1 MNMPRDRAVELG
13 ADTFVFAS
21 SDGASVSWLS
31 HALGNRGAVVAVPLD
46 ARIVDERIAMLTP
59 QAVFLD
65 FSPEHAVLSGEI
77 HQRLKRDWP
86 ALPILGTGS
95 SSAPTGM
102 LAALRAGVDDFVDT
116 SASPADA
123 AATLEALLIRRRSE
137 QAVTRGRI
145 VAVLGARPGLG
156 TTTLAA
162 SLALCLQE
170 LQARS
175 PQHGSDAPVMSRRG
189 VALLD
194 LGLPARDG
202 LLYLNTQSNFSFVDG
217 VHSLRRLDQT
227 LVQTALAHHASGV
240 AMLPLPAS
248 LAQVREISHAESV
261 ALIKRLGDFFDF
273 QIADLGGFSTIDFIA
288 QTVREADKT
297 WLVCDQSIGAI
308 VSTANLIK
316 ELTSR
321 GLELQRF
328 ALVVNKFDPGVGLA
342 ARDIASRLGIPL
354 AHVLPARSTALLAAA
369 SRGEMLVRSARHD
382 AYVHAVQGMARGLHQ
397 EYLGAAGLPPASDSR
412 WGALMA
418 QLTGK
423 WKSAKEG

>member
-1 MNMPRDRAVELG
+1 MNMPRERAIELG

-21 SDGASVSWLS
+21 SDGARITWLS
-31 HALGNRGAVVAVPLD
+31 HALGGRGAVVAVPLD
-46 ARIVDERIAMLTP
+46 ARVLDERIAMLSP

-65 FSPEHAVLSGEI
+65 FSPEQAALAGEI
-77 HQRLKRDWP
+77 HQRLRRDWP
-86 ALPILGTGS
+86 ALAILGAGS
-95 SSAPTGM
+95 SAAPAAM
-102 LAALRAGVDDFVDT
+102 LAALRAGVDDFVDIT
-116 SASPADA
+116 APSTDA
-123 AATLEALLIRRRSE
+123 AATLEALLTRRRSE
-137 QAVTRGRI
+137 QTVTRGRTLTL
-145 VAVLGARPGLG
+145 LGARAGLG

-162 SLALCLQE
+162 SLSLCLRE
-170 LQARS
+170 LQDRAVPS
-175 PQHGSDAPVMSRRG
+175 GSETQASTRRG

-202 LLYLNTQSNFSFVDG
+202 LLYLNTQSTFSFVDG
-217 VHSLRRLDQT
+217 VHGLRRLDQT

-240 AMLPLPAS
+240 AVLPLPAS

-273 QIADLGGFSTIDFIA
+273 QVADLGGFSTIDFVA
-288 QTVREADKT
+288 QTAREADKV

-308 VSTANLIK
+308 VSTANLLK
-316 ELTSR
+316 ELASR
-321 GLELQRF
+321 GLEPQRF
-328 ALVVNKFDPGVGLA
+328 ALVVNKFDAGVGLD
-342 ARDIASRLGIPL
+342 ARDIASRLGVTL
-354 AHVLPARSTALLAAA
+354 GHVLPARGTALLAAA
-369 SRGEMLVRSARHD
+369 TRGEMLVRSARHD
-382 AYVHAVQGMARGLHQ
+382 PYVHAVQGMARGLYQ